1 MFHDITMRANNCDLF
16 SVDCFGTLTLYQT
29 IKYGNNNFCLLQV
42 VPQTTHCSQTISVA
56 FPNTAL
62 KSYAA
67 CILQSWT
74 GIYNIHWNTTPATIC
89 SALALKLYS
98 GKCPYMITNQVNC
111 TLIYIKV
118 TNETKIAFLINK
130 CMVVCSYQNTRSEI
144 ITKTRSTHVLTLSG
158 STMKMSIYSALR
170 TE

>member
-1 MFHDITMRANNCDLF
+1 MNRNLQYTLKYDPCNHMF
-16 SVDCFGTLTLYQT
+16 SFGIETVQRQMSLYDYQP
-29 IKYGNNNFCLLQV
+29 G
-42 VPQTTHCSQTISVA
+42 
-56 FPNTAL
+56 
-62 KSYAA
+62 
-67 CILQSWT
+67 
-74 GIYNIHWNTTPATIC
+74 
-89 SALALKLYS
+89 
-98 GKCPYMITNQVNC
+98 NC

-118 TNETKIAFLINK
+118 TKETKIAFLINK